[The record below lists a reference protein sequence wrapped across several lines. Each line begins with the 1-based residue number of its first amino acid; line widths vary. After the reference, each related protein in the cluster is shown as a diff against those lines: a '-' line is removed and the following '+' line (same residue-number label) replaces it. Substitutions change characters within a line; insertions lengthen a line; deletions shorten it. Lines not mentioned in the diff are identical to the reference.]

1 LLTSHQSYDLYS
13 YSNTTAYVEGHTD
26 IRIINST
33 VATLTSAGVDLS
45 KVNMGLAAYG
55 RGYTLSNNTCNYIG
69 CPASGL
75 STAGPC
81 VGETGVMS
89 LTEIQNMVA
98 QTNVTPQYN
107 PATEMMQISYGNQF
121 VAYDDEYTFYLK
133 KQFADANCMGGTMM
147 WSIDLDNGLAKYVIA
162 LFHPLSRMYTS
173 LIYPQHPR
181 PRTNNNRHLRHPT
194 QQHNLRHM
202 GGW

>member
-1 LLTSHQSYDLYS
+1 MVWSYGTSSRLSFPALTPLTSYQSYDLYS

-33 VATLTSAGVDLS
+33 VATLTSAGVDMS

-55 RGYTLSNNTCNYIG
+55 RGYTLSNTTCNYLG

-75 STAGPC
+75 STAGTC
-81 VGETGVMS
+81 VGEPGVLS

-147 WSIDLDNGLAKYVIA
+147 WSIDLDNGLAKYVLA
-162 LFHPLSRMYTS
+162 VFLPSS
-173 LIYPQHPR
+173 LRAAHD
-181 PRTNNNRHLRHPT
+181 
-194 QQHNLRHM
+194 
-202 GGW
+202 